1 MDDIFESGPAR
12 WGFALRAKTKL
23 LIIGAGGHGKS
34 VAEAVLLAN
43 HFNIVG
49 FLDDSQALNT
59 KIWDFEVL
67 GSTDLLYHYQS
78 SVDYVIVALGNNDL
92 RQRLITN
99 ALNCG
104 FKLATVIH
112 PSAIV
117 SPTAL
122 IGDGSTIM
130 AGAIIGTEA
139 ILGIGT
145 IVNCGAV
152 VDHHAK
158 VCDYAHLGVNA
169 CMAGGTIL
177 GTLAWMKAGSAI
189 GYGVNVPEATVLM
202 PGQTL
207 N

>member
-1 MDDIFESGPAR
+1 MQN
-12 WGFALRAKTKL
+12 L

-43 HFNIVG
+43 HFKIVG
-49 FLDDSQALNT
+49 FLDDNQALNT

-67 GSTDLLYHYQS
+67 GPTDQLHCYQS
-78 SVDYVIVALGNNDL
+78 SVDYVIVALGNNAL
-92 RQRLITN
+92 RQRLTTN

-112 PSAIV
+112 PTAIV

-122 IGDGSTIM
+122 ISAGSTIM

-139 ILGIGT
+139 QLGYGA
-145 IVNCGAV
+145 IVNCGAA

-158 VCDYAHLGVNA
+158 VCDYSHLGVNA

-177 GTLAWMKAGSAI
+177 GTLAWMQAGSAI
-189 GYGVNVPEATVLM
+189 GYGVNVPAATVLL
-202 PGQTL
+202 PDQTL